1 MTGISGWQVGCGSNQ
16 SVAGKPGGR
25 ESHVLRCRAGGKKP
39 KDGLR
44 EHPPPHP
51 HTGLQEE
58 KEHPGRE
65 GLPSLCFLL
74 LSTLII
80 FIITV
85 YCLKLG
91 NYKSS

>member
-44 EHPPPHP
+44 EHPPPPLP
-51 HTGLQEE
+51 HWAAGR
-58 KEHPGRE
+58 KGASRE
-65 GLPSLCFLL
+65 GGSAFSLFPSPKYSDYFHYHSLL
-74 LSTLII
+74 FKTW
-80 FIITV
+80 
-85 YCLKLG
+85 KL
-91 NYKSS
+91 